1 MNPRQQTIKQLSA
14 SGYELKRHGANHDI
28 YYNPQTHSTVPVKRH
43 DFNENDMKYIFKEA
57 NIAGCIKYVSCFQ
70 IGGLL

>member
-28 YYNPQTHSTVPVKRH
+28 YYNPQTHVPYLS
-43 DFNENDMKYIFKEA
+43 NDMISTKMI
-57 NIAGCIKYVSCFQ
+57 
-70 IGGLL
+70 

>member
-43 DFNENDMKYIFKEA
+43 EVHLQGSQY
-57 NIAGCIKYVSCFQ
+57 
-70 IGGLL
+70 

>member
-28 YYNPQTHSTVPVKRH
+28 YYNPQTHSTVPVSYTH
-43 DFNENDMKYIFKEA
+43 LTLPTI
-57 NIAGCIKYVSCFQ
+57 CSV
-70 IGGLL
+70 

>member
-28 YYNPQTHSTVPVKRH
+28 YYNPQTQHRTCQTTR
-43 DFNENDMKYIFKEA
+43 
-57 NIAGCIKYVSCFQ
+57 FQ
-70 IGGLL
+70 

>member
-28 YYNPQTHSTVPVKRH
+28 YYNPQTHSSDCVISLKKSHGVCYGIFNA
-43 DFNENDMKYIFKEA
+43 DFDENQTNFNMQKE
-57 NIAGCIKYVSCFQ
+57 
-70 IGGLL
+70 

>member
-28 YYNPQTHSTVPVKRH
+28 YYNPQNTAPYLS
-43 DFNENDMKYIFKEA
+43 NDTISMKTT
-57 NIAGCIKYVSCFQ
+57 
-70 IGGLL
+70 

>member
-57 NIAGCIKYVSCFQ
+57 NISRIH
-70 IGGLL
+70 

>member
-28 YYNPQTHSTVPVKRH
+28 YYNPQTHSTAPYLS
-43 DFNENDMKYIFKEA
+43 NDTISMKTT
-57 NIAGCIKYVSCFQ
+57 
-70 IGGLL
+70 

>member
-28 YYNPQTHSTVPVKRH
+28 YYNPQTHST
-43 DFNENDMKYIFKEA
+43 DLSNDTISMKTT
-57 NIAGCIKYVSCFQ
+57 
-70 IGGLL
+70 

>member
-43 DFNENDMKYIFKEA
+43 DFNEKRHEVHLQGSQY
-57 NIAGCIKYVSCFQ
+57 
-70 IGGLL
+70 